1 MSETVP
7 SLTSEPPVKF
17 AENRYRVR
25 DPIPHIMVNPRDR
38 KITRANPAALVEYG
52 LTGNETLVGRDVD
65 EILNDRTIKDRK
77 GYLHKIFET
86 TISAARA
93 FSHHK
98 PLSVVNPPEVKI
110 ITKSGRKKTVRLFP
124 HLIIKRGKPTVV
136 ELGIQDVTK
145 EKRDEALR
153 KTSEILTRDHSLDI
167 ILDQTKRLLPNIID
181 VETAN
186 IMFIDKNRIFNM
198 SWGYDGNGQVIERE
212 PSIEKIEDAEPLN
225 QIAKTGKM
233 LVIPD
238 TSQHKGWKDT
248 TRDGELPIK
257 SYVGIPI
264 IVKGKTIGILSANS
278 SHEGFFNEGD
288 GENVFAFG
296 EQLSQAINM
305 SALINDLNRLATTD
319 HLTGLFNRR
328 VFFER
333 LADQF
338 NQARRSNRPIS
349 LIMADLDFFKRFN
362 DTFGHPAGDERLEQV
377 ARILCDNVRQTD
389 LVARY
394 GGEEFAIILPDTD
407 TAGATTLA
415 QKILQAMRERL
426 PKNNDT
432 DDNPG
437 STLSIGIASFPTVR
451 VESEQV
457 LLIKADDALYK
468 AKKDGRNQ
476 VCIASESP
484 SNNP

>member
-1 MSETVP
+1 
-7 SLTSEPPVKF
+7 
-17 AENRYRVR
+17 
-25 DPIPHIMVNPRDR
+25 
-38 KITRANPAALVEYG
+38 
-52 LTGNETLVGRDVD
+52 
-65 EILNDRTIKDRK
+65 
-77 GYLHKIFET
+77 
-86 TISAARA
+86 
-93 FSHHK
+93 
-98 PLSVVNPPEVKI
+98 
-110 ITKSGRKKTVRLFP
+110 
-124 HLIIKRGKPTVV
+124 
-136 ELGIQDVTK
+136 
-145 EKRDEALR
+145 
-153 KTSEILTRDHSLDI
+153 
-167 ILDQTKRLLPNIID
+167 
-181 VETAN
+181 
-186 IMFIDKNRIFNM
+186 
-198 SWGYDGNGQVIERE
+198 
-212 PSIEKIEDAEPLN
+212 
-225 QIAKTGKM
+225 
-233 LVIPD
+233 
-238 TSQHKGWKDT
+238 
-248 TRDGELPIK
+248 
-257 SYVGIPI
+257 
-264 IVKGKTIGILSANS
+264 
-278 SHEGFFNEGD
+278 
-288 GENVFAFG
+288 
-296 EQLSQAINM
+296 M